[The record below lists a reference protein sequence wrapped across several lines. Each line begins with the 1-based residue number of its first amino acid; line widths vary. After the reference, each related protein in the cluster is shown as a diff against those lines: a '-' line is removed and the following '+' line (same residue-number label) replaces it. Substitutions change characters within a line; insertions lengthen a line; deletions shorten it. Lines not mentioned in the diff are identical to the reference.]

1 MTSASDPSILEL
13 EARSERGEP
22 KAHYMLGKRY
32 FEGDGVRQD
41 LVKAA
46 ELTRFAA
53 ENGIMEAQYT
63 YGYFCCYGL
72 GVPTDKIQAIR
83 WYRKAASVAV
93 PPLTAMTW
101 YPAAHTTSASMRS
114 SNWRSILMRQRS
126 CA

>member
-1 MTSASDPSILEL
+1 MTSESAPSILEL

-22 KAHYMLGKRY
+22 KAHYLLGKRY

-63 YGYFCCYGL
+63 YG
-72 GVPTDKIQAIR
+72 
-83 WYRKAASVAV
+83 
-93 PPLTAMTW
+93 
-101 YPAAHTTSASMRS
+101 
-114 SNWRSILMRQRS
+114 
-126 CA
+126 